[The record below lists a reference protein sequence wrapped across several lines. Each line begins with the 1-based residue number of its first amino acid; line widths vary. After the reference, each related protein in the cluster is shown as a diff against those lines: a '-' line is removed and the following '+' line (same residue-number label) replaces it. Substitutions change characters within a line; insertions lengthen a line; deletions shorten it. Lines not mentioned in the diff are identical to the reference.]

1 MSDVDPNCCTGR
13 VGETILEALTRF
25 VRWLIKTEVEDQSTR
40 SEYKKVWSA
49 LSTTLEQAKLHV
61 IGVTEE
67 AAFQSTGEETLSFLK
82 ETVGIRK
89 EDVVLEI
96 GCGIGRVGKVVA
108 PRCRKW
114 IGCDVASNMLSLAA
128 GRLKDLSNVELLE
141 ISGYDLRGVADGS
154 VDVVYCTVVFMHLE
168 SWDRYNYVLEAFRV
182 LRPNG
187 RVYVDNINLCSEGGW
202 KVFETHR
209 AMSSTNRP
217 PHMTQNS
224 TPQEIETYLRR
235 AGFSSVRV
243 CTDDDWIRASGIK
256 PELLAK

>member
-1 MSDVDPNCCTGR
+1 M
-13 VGETILEALTRF
+13 EHQAA
-25 VRWLIKTEVEDQSTR
+25 R

-49 LSTTLEQAKLHV
+49 LSTTSDQAKLHV

-67 AAFQSTGEETLSFLK
+67 AALRATGEQTLGFLQ
-82 ETVGIRK
+82 ESVGIRK
-89 EDVVLEI
+89 DDVVLEI
-96 GCGIGRVGKVVA
+96 GCGIGRVGRVVA
-108 PRCRKW
+108 PLCRKW
-114 IGCDVASNMLSLAA
+114 IGCDVASSMLSLAA
-128 GRLKDLSNVELLE
+128 ERLQDLPNVELKE
-141 ISGYDLRGVADGS
+141 ISGYELTDVADAS

-187 RVYVDNINLCSEGGW
+187 RIYIDNINLCSDGGW

-209 AMSSTNRP
+209 AMLPASRP

-224 TPQEIETYLRR
+224 TPQEIETYLKR
-235 AGFSSVRV
+235 AGFSDVRIR
-243 CTDDDWIRASGIK
+243 TDDDWVRASGIK